1 MNTTASTFDP
11 RLIQVPGDALAG
23 RVVAI
28 TGPTA
33 GIGRALA
40 IACAQHGAEVV
51 LLGRN
56 LKKLEALHAEISALR
71 ALGTG
76 APVIEPVISLLDLE
90 KALARDYD
98 AIADAVAARWGRLDG
113 LVHNAGLLGQL
124 APIEHFD
131 VPTWVRVMHVNL
143 TAAFALTQVLLPSLR
158 ASADASV
165 LFTSSGVGRKGRAYW
180 GAYAASKFAVEG
192 LSQVLADELDRGSVR
207 VNTINPGR
215 ARTAMRRQAYPSE
228 VLESLPEPATLVG
241 PYLALLSAAARG
253 VTGRAFDCQA
263 AVAPAGASGV
273 PASQA

>member
-23 RVVAI
+23 RVIAI

-56 LKKLEALHAEISALR
+56 LRKLEALHAEISALR
-71 ALGTG
+71 ANGTG
-76 APVIEPVISLLDLE
+76 APVTEPVISLLDLE

-131 VPTWVRVMHVNL
+131 VPTWVRVMHVNV

-180 GAYAASKFAVEG
+180 GAYAASKFALEG

-253 VTGRAFDCQA
+253 VTGQAFDCQA
-263 AVAPAGASGV
+263 AAAPAAASGV